1 MRTFIA
7 DIIPRIQRFSKRL
20 DDLTKLTN
28 QHWVSLGD
36 IADGKRVFMFRDNSK
51 LIIAE
56 NGIIV
61 DRGTWEYLGN
71 QSLLLE
77 TSNGGYLLKHG
88 FFDENVIALRL
99 DSTDKY
105 AFFVNETK
113 YEKELNNIVDILKFL
128 EDKYLRNSS
137 TSNSGSVGQKPYDG
151 SLNNWTS
158 ATYKTEQGM
167 LTLTGGYITKDK
179 RIIKATLD
187 NFVAPD
193 GRYKLGFMWYVTVKD
208 GLVVI

>member
-1 MRTFIA
+1 MRTYLA

-20 DDLTKLTN
+20 DYLTILTN

-36 IADGKRVFMFRDNSK
+36 IENGKMVFMFRDNSK
-51 LIIAE
+51 LLIAA

-61 DRGTWEYLGN
+61 HRGTWEYMDN

-88 FFDENVIALRL
+88 FFDENVIALKL

-113 YEKELNNIVDILKFL
+113 YDKELNNIGDILKFL
-128 EDKYLRNSS
+128 EDKYFKKPSANSAYFES
-137 TSNSGSVGQKPYDG
+137 KSQES
-151 SLNNWTS
+151 SLPNGTS
-158 ATYKTEQGM
+158 ATYKTKQGV
-167 LTLTGGYITKDK
+167 LVLTGEYLSMDK
-179 RIIKATLD
+179 REIRATLD
-187 NFVAPD
+187 GKKAPD
-193 GRYKLGFMWYVTVKD
+193 GRYRLGFMWYVNVES
-208 GLVVI
+208 GLVV